1 MPRSPVV
8 ARTRAGASVLAA
20 LTVTALVA
28 TGQPATAAPAP
39 PAAEPLNRAFDR
51 AAREYGVPRDL
62 LAAVGYGESRLDGHA
77 GKPSQA
83 NGYGVMHLASNPDNR
98 SLEKAAALT
107 GEPAD
112 RLRRDTAA
120 NILGGAAVLRDHA
133 DRLGLDRTER
143 RNVNAWYPAVARY
156 SEAEG
161 PAAALYADTVFTFLA
176 QGLTATSPGGETVR
190 VPSRPVAPDKDEVSA
205 AGVYA
210 QSPDYPSALWVP
222 ASSQNYATGRTAT
235 INKVVVHVT
244 QGSYAGSISWFQ
256 NPASQ
261 VSAHYVIRSSD
272 GEITQTVRDANTA
285 WHARSANSSSIG
297 LEHEGWVDN
306 PAWFTDAMYRSSA
319 ALTSHL
325 AARYSIPKNRTH
337 IVGHSE
343 VPGNDHTDPGVHWD
357 WNYYMQLVGGSPG
370 TPGDSLTFPSY
381 AVQQSGSS
389 GPQVKAVQQLLNAQ
403 GYAAG
408 SADGIFGP
416 ATKSATQAFQRARSL
431 TADGAVGP
439 KTWTALLSAGTTPAL
454 ARGSSGDAV
463 KRLQRSLTAALGTT
477 VNADGS
483 FGPTTE
489 TAVRT
494 YQSSRGLSVDGKVG
508 PATWGALQ
516 AGR

>member
-8 ARTRAGASVLAA
+8 ARTRARASVLAA

-77 GKPSQA
+77 GEPSQA

-107 GEPAD
+107 GESAD
-112 RLRRDTAA
+112 RLRRDTAT

-143 RNVNAWYPAVARY
+143 RDVNAWYPAVARY

-176 QGLTATSPGGETVR
+176 QGLTATTPGGEEVR
-190 VPSRPVAPDKDEVSA
+190 VPSRPVAPDKDEFAA

-235 INKVVVHVT
+235 IDKVVVHVT

-272 GEITQTVRDANTA
+272 GEITQTVRDSDTA

-325 AARYSIPKNRTH
+325 AARHGIPKNRTH

-381 AVQQSGSS
+381 TLQQSGSS
-389 GPQVKAVQQLLNAQ
+389 GPQVKAIQQLLNAQ

-408 SADGIFGP
+408 TADGIFGP
-416 ATKSATQAFQRARSL
+416 DTKSATQAFQRARSL

-477 VNADGS
+477 VGADGS
-483 FGPTTE
+483 FGQTTE
-489 TAVRT
+489 SAVRT
-494 YQSSRGLSVDGKVG
+494 YQTSRGLDVDGKVG

>member
-1 MPRSPVV
+1 MPRSPVA

-28 TGQPATAAPAP
+28 TGRPATAAPAP
-39 PAAEPLNRAFDR
+39 PTAEPLNRAFDR

-143 RNVNAWYPAVARY
+143 RDVNAWYPAVAGY

-176 QGLTATSPGGETVR
+176 QGLTATAPGGEKVR
-190 VPSRPVAPDKDEVSA
+190 VPSRPVAPEKDEVSA

-222 ASSQNYATGRTAT
+222 ASSQNYATGRTAA

-325 AARYSIPKNRTH
+325 AARYGIPKNRTH

-357 WNYYMQLVGGSPG
+357 WNYYMQLVGGGSG

-408 SADGIFGP
+408 TADGLFGP
-416 ATKSATQAFQRARSL
+416 TTKSATQAFQRARSL

-454 ARGSSGDAV
+454 ARGGSGDAV

-489 TAVRT
+489 SAVRT
-494 YQSSRGLSVDGKVG
+494 YQTSRGLSVDGKVG

>member
-143 RNVNAWYPAVARY
+143 RDVNAWYPAVARY

-176 QGLTATSPGGETVR
+176 QGLTATAPGGETVR

>member
-1 MPRSPVV
+1 MPPSPV
-8 ARTRAGASVLAA
+8 ARARSRASVLAA

-39 PAAEPLNRAFDR
+39 PAADPLNRAFDR

-62 LAAVGYGESRLDGHA
+62 LAAVGYGESRFDGHA
-77 GKPSQA
+77 GLPSQA
-83 NGYGVMHLASNPDNR
+83 NGYGVMHLASNPENR

-112 RLRRDTAA
+112 RLRRNTEA

-133 DRLGLDRTER
+133 DRLGLDRAER
-143 RNVNAWYPAVARY
+143 RDVNAWYPAVARY

-176 QGLTATSPGGETVR
+176 EGLNATAPGGERVR
-190 VPSRPVAPDKDEVSA
+190 VPSRPVAPDKDEVPA
-205 AGVYA
+205 AGVFA
-210 QSPDYPSALWVP
+210 QSPDYPSARWVP
-222 ASSQNYATGRTAT
+222 ASSQNYATGRTAA

-244 QGSYAGSISWFQ
+244 QGSYAGAISWFQ
-256 NPASQ
+256 NPAAQ

-272 GEITQTVRDANTA
+272 GEITQTVRDSNTA

-297 LEHEGWVDN
+297 LEHEGYVNN

-319 ALTSHL
+319 ALTAHL
-325 AARYSIPKNRTH
+325 SARYGIPKNRTH
-337 IVGHSE
+337 VVGHSE

-357 WNYYMQLVGGSPG
+357 WNYYMQLVGGGPG

-381 AVQQSGSS
+381 ALQQSGSS
-389 GPQVKAVQQLLNAQ
+389 GPQVKAVQLLLNAQ

-408 SADGIFGP
+408 TADGIFGP
-416 ATKSATQAFQRARSL
+416 STKSATQAFQRARSL

-463 KRLQRSLTAALGTT
+463 KRLQRALTAALGST
-477 VNADGS
+477 VGADGS

-489 TAVRT
+489 TAVRS

>member
-1 MPRSPVV
+1 MPRSPV
-8 ARTRAGASVLAA
+8 ARTRARASVLAA
-20 LTVTALVA
+20 LTATALVA
-28 TGQPATAAPAP
+28 TGHPATAAPAP
-39 PAAEPLNRAFDR
+39 PTAEPLNRAFDR

-62 LAAVGYGESRLDGHA
+62 LAAVGYGESRFDGHA
-77 GKPSQA
+77 GQPSQA
-83 NGYGVMHLASNPDNR
+83 NGYGVMHLASNPENR

-112 RLRRDTAA
+112 RLRRNSAA

-133 DRLGLDRTER
+133 DRLGLDRAQR
-143 RNVNAWYPAVARY
+143 RDVNAWYPAVARY

-176 QGLTATSPGGETVR
+176 EGVTATAPGGERVR
-190 VPSRPVAPDKDEVSA
+190 VPSRPVAPDKAEVSA

-222 ASSQNYATGRTAT
+222 ASAQNYATGRTAT
-235 INKVVVHVT
+235 VDKVVIHVT

-272 GEITQTVRDANTA
+272 GEITQTVREADTA

-297 LEHEGWVDN
+297 LEHEGYVDN

-325 AARYSIPKNRTH
+325 SARYGIPKNRTR

-357 WNYYMQLVGGSPG
+357 WNYYMQLVGGGPG
-370 TPGDSLTFPSY
+370 TGGDSLTFPSY
-381 AVQQSGSS
+381 TLQQSGSS

-403 GYAAG
+403 GYPAG
-408 SADGIFGP
+408 TADGVFGP
-416 ATKSATQAFQRARSL
+416 ATRTATQAFQRARSL

-439 KTWTALLSAGTTPAL
+439 KTWAALLSAGTTPAL

-477 VNADGS
+477 VGVDGG

-489 TAVRT
+489 SAVRSFQT
-494 YQSSRGLSVDGKVG
+494 SRGLDADGKVG

>member
-1 MPRSPVV
+1 MPRSPVA
-8 ARTRAGASVLAA
+8 ARTRARASVLAA

-39 PAAEPLNRAFDR
+39 AAADPLNRAFDR
-51 AAREYGVPRDL
+51 AAQEYGVPRDL

-77 GKPSQA
+77 GQPSQA
-83 NGYGVMHLASNPDNR
+83 NGYGVMHLASNPGNR

-133 DRLGLDRTER
+133 DRLGLDRAER
-143 RNVNAWYPAVARY
+143 RDVNAWYPAVARY

-176 QGLTATSPGGETVR
+176 QGLTATAPGGEKVR
-190 VPSRPVAPDKDEVSA
+190 VPSRPVAPDKDEVAA

-222 ASSQNYATGRTAT
+222 ASSQNYATGRTAAVS
-235 INKVVVHVT
+235 KVVVHVT

-285 WHARSANSSSIG
+285 WHARSANASSIG

-343 VPGNDHTDPGVHWD
+343 VPGNDHTDPGKHWD

-408 SADGIFGP
+408 SADGLFGP

-454 ARGSSGDAV
+454 ARGGSGDAV

-477 VNADGS
+477 VGVDGS

-489 TAVRT
+489 SAVRT

>member
-1 MPRSPVV
+1 MPRSPVA
-8 ARTRAGASVLAA
+8 ARSRARASVLAA

-39 PAAEPLNRAFDR
+39 AAADPLNRAFDR
-51 AAREYGVPRDL
+51 AAQEYGVPRDL

-77 GKPSQA
+77 GQPSQA
-83 NGYGVMHLASNPDNR
+83 NGYGVMHLASNPENR

-133 DRLGLDRTER
+133 DRLGLDRAER
-143 RNVNAWYPAVARY
+143 RDVNAWYPAVARY

-176 QGLTATSPGGETVR
+176 QGLTATAPGGEKVR
-190 VPSRPVAPDKDEVSA
+190 VPSRPVAPDKDEVAA

-222 ASSQNYATGRTAT
+222 ASSQNYATGRTTAV
-235 INKVVVHVT
+235 NKVVVHVT

-272 GEITQTVRDANTA
+272 GEITQTVRDSNTA
-285 WHARSANSSSIG
+285 WHARSANASSIG

-343 VPGNDHTDPGVHWD
+343 VPGNDHTDPGKHWD

-408 SADGIFGP
+408 SADGLFGP
-416 ATKSATQAFQRARSL
+416 VTKSATQAFQRARSL

-454 ARGSSGDAV
+454 ARGGSGDAV
-463 KRLQRSLTAALGTT
+463 KRLQRSLTAALGST
-477 VNADGS
+477 VGVDGS

-489 TAVRT
+489 SAVRT

>member
-1 MPRSPVV
+1 MPRSPV
-8 ARTRAGASVLAA
+8 ARTRTRASVLAA

-28 TGQPATAAPAP
+28 TGQPSTAAAAA

-51 AAREYGVPRDL
+51 AAQEYGVPRDL

-77 GKPSQA
+77 GLPSQA
-83 NGYGVMHLASNPDNR
+83 NGYGVMHLASNPENR

-107 GEPAD
+107 GESAD
-112 RLRRDTAA
+112 RLRQDTAA

-133 DRLGLDRTER
+133 DRLGLDRAER
-143 RNVNAWYPAVARY
+143 RDVNAWYPAVARY

-176 QGLTATSPGGETVR
+176 EGLTATAPDGETVR

-222 ASSQNYATGRTAT
+222 ASSQNFATGRTAT
-235 INKVVVHVT
+235 IDKVVVHVT

-272 GEITQTVRDANTA
+272 GEITQTVRDSDTA

-297 LEHEGWVDN
+297 LEHEGYVDN

-325 AARYSIPKNRTH
+325 SARYNIPKNRTH

-357 WNYYMQLVGGSPG
+357 WNYYMQLVGGGPG

-381 AVQQSGSS
+381 ALQQTGSS

-408 SADGIFGP
+408 TADGVFGP

-454 ARGSSGDAV
+454 ARGGSGDAV
-463 KRLQRSLTAALGTT
+463 KRLQRALTAALGTT
-477 VNADGS
+477 VGVDGS

>member
-1 MPRSPVV
+1 MPRSPAA
-8 ARTRAGASVLAA
+8 ARTRAGASLLAA

-51 AAREYGVPRDL
+51 AARDYGVPRDL

-83 NGYGVMHLASNPDNR
+83 NGYGVMHLASNPENR

-143 RNVNAWYPAVARY
+143 RDVNAWYPAVARY

-176 QGLTATSPGGETVR
+176 QGLTATAPGGEEVR

-210 QSPDYPSALWVP
+210 QSPDYPSGLWVP
-222 ASSQNYATGRTAT
+222 AYSGNFVVGRKATVD
-235 INKVVVHVT
+235 KVIIHTT
-244 QGSYAGSISWFQ
+244 QGSYAGSISWYQ
-256 NPASQ
+256 NPASK
-261 VSAHYVIRSSD
+261 VSAHYTIRSSD
-272 GEITQTVRDANTA
+272 GEVTQSVREKDTA
-285 WHARSANSSSIG
+285 WHAGSVNSSSVGI
-297 LEHEGWVDN
+297 EHEGYVDN
-306 PAWFTDAMYRSSA
+306 PAWYTEAMYRSSA
-319 ALTSHL
+319 ALTKHL
-325 AARYSIPKNRTH
+325 AARYSIPKDRSH
-337 IVGHSE
+337 IIGHSE
-343 VPGNDHTDPGVHWD
+343 APGATHTDPGPNWD
-357 WNYYMQLVGGSPG
+357 WNHYMQLVGGSPG

-389 GPQVKAVQQLLNAQ
+389 GAQVKAVQQLLNAQ

-408 SADGIFGP
+408 TADGIFGP

-477 VNADGS
+477 VGADGS

-489 TAVRT
+489 SAVRT
-494 YQSSRGLSVDGKVG
+494 YQSGRGLSVDGKVG

>member
-143 RNVNAWYPAVARY
+143 RDVNAWYPAVARY

>member
-39 PAAEPLNRAFDR
+39 PAAEALNRAFDR

-143 RNVNAWYPAVARY
+143 RDVNAWYPAVARY
-156 SEAEG
+156 SEADG

-176 QGLTATSPGGETVR
+176 QGLTATAPGGETVR
-190 VPSRPVAPDKDEVSA
+190 VPSRPVAPAKDEVSA

>member
-112 RLRRDTAA
+112 RLRRDIAA

-143 RNVNAWYPAVARY
+143 RDVNAWYPAVARY

-176 QGLTATSPGGETVR
+176 QGLTATAPGGETVR

>member
-1 MPRSPVV
+1 MPRSPV
-8 ARTRAGASVLAA
+8 ARTRARASVLAA

-28 TGQPATAAPAP
+28 TGHPATAAPAP

-51 AAREYGVPRDL
+51 AAQEYGVPRDL

-77 GKPSQA
+77 GLPSQA

-112 RLRRDTAA
+112 SLRRNTAA

-133 DRLGLDRTER
+133 DRLGLDRAER
-143 RNVNAWYPAVARY
+143 RDVNAWYPAVARY

-176 QGLTATSPGGETVR
+176 AGLTATAPGGEKVR

-235 INKVVVHVT
+235 INKVVIHVT

-272 GEITQTVRDANTA
+272 GEITQTVRDSNTA

-297 LEHEGWVDN
+297 LEHEGYVDN

-325 AARYSIPKNRTH
+325 AARYGIPKNRTS

-381 AVQQSGSS
+381 TLQQSGSS
-389 GPQVKAVQQLLNAQ
+389 GAQVKAVQQLLNAQ

-408 SADGIFGP
+408 TADGIFGP

-431 TADGAVGP
+431 TADGAVGT

-477 VNADGS
+477 VGADGS
-483 FGPTTE
+483 FGATTE
-489 TAVRT
+489 SAVRS
-494 YQSSRGLSVDGKVG
+494 YQTSRGLGVDGKVG